1 MEQYEKELLE
11 KYAQKDE
18 DLKELLDNHIA
29 FEKMLEKYETRP
41 FLTPAEDQ
49 EVKKL
54 KKKKLA
60 GKTRMHTILSKYK
73 QMEE

>member
-11 KYAQKDE
+11 KYAQKDQE
-18 DLKELLDNHIA
+18 LKELLDNHIA

-49 EVKKL
+49 EVKEL